1 MIENKCH
8 KELNILKFVSSTN
21 WCADITMVLLNLYR
35 SFIRSQLDYGCIVY
49 GSTRPSYIKMLDTV
63 HHQGLRLSLGAF
75 RPSLV
80 DSLFVEANGA
90 SHENRRIKLG
100 MQYATKFK
108 AYPSNSASSILI

>member
-80 DSLFVEANGA
+80 DSLFVEANGV
-90 SHENRRIKLG
+90 SMKTDVSNLVCS
-100 MQYATKFK
+100 MQR
-108 AYPSNSASSILI
+108 N